1 MFYIKET
8 KTTPEIKISIA
19 DGIFEIKGNSNASDV
34 NRFYVSVS
42 EELKSQ
48 FTNFNKELICKF
60 KFNVFNS
67 ATFKNLIQIFV
78 FLNEKFNSGKDIKVE
93 WFYNNSDIDNKNT
106 GSDLSDIFDFPVKLI
121 ETKKE

>member
-34 NRFYVSVS
+34 NQLYFSVS

-48 FTNFNKELICKF
+48 FNNFNKQLICKL

-67 ATFKNLIQIFV
+67 STYKNLIRIFV
-78 FLNEKFNSGKDIKVE
+78 FLNEKYNSGKDLKVE
-93 WFYNNSDIDNKNT
+93 WYYNISDSDNKDIGN
-106 GSDLSDIFDFPVKLI
+106 DLSEIFDFPFELI
-121 ETKKE
+121 ETKK